1 MRTHILRLFPL
12 FLVLLLAAC
21 IGPGGLPATRPANPT
36 VLPGTAPPPAR
47 TPLPPPTAG
56 GKPPVPAPGGPA
68 GQAGGPGPWEDRI
81 YVATSPDGLTWSEGM
96 LLAEKASVP
105 EVIYTSAGVYW
116 AYWVDFTDRSVPG
129 GQRIGVARST
139 DGVHWEKPGTVTFS
153 GWEARGPAPAD
164 PDVME
169 LPDGRLRMYFF
180 QAGTVYSAISSDGI
194 HYTVEEGRRLTAE
207 GIYDPNV
214 IRLPDGRYRMYLNQG
229 DITSASSDDGL
240 TFTLDEG
247 VRVKG
252 GAVPGA
258 IVLPDGAIRLYACT
272 EGISAYRS
280 ADGLNFTLEKRSV
293 IPPPAQG
300 GLVCDPS
307 VTATPTGYL
316 MVYKYQPPAA
326 SAATPPAAP
335 RTPPSTPSTPAAS
348 LSACQGEDLISATP
362 GASEIV
368 RHHIHRAVS
377 NDGMLFVGEA
387 TPVIRSASVPEAVL
401 GPDGTIWLYFV
412 NGQLGHH
419 GIFLA
424 RGGAEGPMEIVD
436 CVKLDGEFDPTAVD
450 PDVVRL
456 ADGRYRLFH
465 TSFAYLR
472 QPGSGQKGP
481 MIRQAVSDDGIHFTV
496 ERLLVPGADPGAT
509 QLADGSWLLA
519 VPRGP
524 EGILIYRSADGVQFD
539 LLGRIPE
546 SRGMPDLLVL
556 PDGRVRMYLGGGESA
571 AYISDDGGRTWAR
584 ESGFRL
590 TVAGKPA
597 PSGGATVVRLPDGR
611 WVMFYL
617 GIEP

>member
-1 MRTHILRLFPL
+1 MRIRVYRWPPL
-12 FLVLLLAAC
+12 LLLLALLLTAC
-21 IGPGGLPATRPANPT
+21 IGPGGLPATRPTYP
-36 VLPGTAPPPAR
+36 TAPPPAR
-47 TPLPPPTAG
+47 TPVSPPAAG
-56 GKPPVPAPGGPA
+56 GKPTVPTPGGPA

-81 YVATSPDGLTWSEGM
+81 YVATSPDGLTWSEGV

-116 AYWVDFTDRSVPG
+116 AYWVDFTDPAAPG

-139 DGVHWEKPGTVTFS
+139 DGTHWEKLGAVTFS
-153 GWEARGPAPAD
+153 GLEARGPAPAD

-180 QAGTVYSAISSDGI
+180 RAGTVYSALSSDGVR
-194 HYTVEEGRRLTAE
+194 YTVEEGSRLTAE

-214 IRLPDGRYRMYLNQG
+214 IRLPDGRYRMYLNHG
-229 DITSASSDDGL
+229 DVTSASSDDGL
-240 TFTLDEG
+240 TFALDDG

-258 IVLPDGAIRLYACT
+258 IVLPDGAIRLYTCT

-280 ADGLNFTLEKRSV
+280 ANGLDFTLEKRSV

-300 GLVCDPS
+300 GPVCDPS

-316 MVYKYQPPAA
+316 MIYKYRPPAIQ
-326 SAATPPAAP
+326 AATSPTVARTPPATLTAD
-335 RTPPSTPSTPAAS
+335 

-362 GASEIV
+362 GASEIA
-368 RHHIHRAVS
+368 RHHIYRAVS
-377 NDGMLFVGEA
+377 NDGIIFVGET
-387 TPVIRSASVPEAVL
+387 TPVLQSASVPEAVL
-401 GPDGTIWLYFV
+401 SPEGMIWLYFV
-412 NGQLGHH
+412 NGQPGHH

-424 RGGAEGPMEIVD
+424 RGGAEGPLEVVD
-436 CVKLDGEFDPTAVD
+436 CVKLDGQFDPTAVD

-456 ADGRYRLFH
+456 ANGRYRLFH

-481 MIRQAVSDDGIHFTV
+481 MVRQAISDDGIHFTV
-496 ERLLVPGADPGAT
+496 ERVLVPGTDPGAA
-509 QLADGSWLLA
+509 QLTDGSWLLA
-519 VPRGP
+519 IPLGR
-524 EGILIYRSADGVQFD
+524 EGIQIYRSADGVQFD
-539 LLGRIPE
+539 LLGQIPE
-546 SRGMPDLLVL
+546 ARGMPDLLVL
-556 PDGRVRMYLGGGESA
+556 PDGRVRMYVGGGELA
-571 AYISDDGGRTWAR
+571 AFISDDGGRTWDR

-590 TVAGKPA
+590 TVEGPPV

-611 WVMFYL
+611 WVLFYI
-617 GIEP
+617 GIER